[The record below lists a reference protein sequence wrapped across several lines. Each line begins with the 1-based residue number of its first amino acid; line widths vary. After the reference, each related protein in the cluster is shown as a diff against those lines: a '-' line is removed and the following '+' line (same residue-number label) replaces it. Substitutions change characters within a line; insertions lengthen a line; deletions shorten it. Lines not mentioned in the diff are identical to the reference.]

1 MQRWMMIAGMVFMLG
16 CVGLMGGY
24 TWLKNERANR
34 PDRIWVP
41 IPLNAELSHE
51 QHLEF
56 AEKLREQ
63 LATDEI
69 LGKISEEMNL
79 RARGGFA
86 TEEAAVT
93 DLRMRLICEVGE
105 HNYAPS
111 LNVGFRGKSRENTM
125 LRELTERL
133 MQDFQ
138 AIVSSLQS
146 SYDSP

>member
-1 MQRWMMIAGMVFMLG
+1 MIVMLG

-41 IPLNAELSHE
+41 IPLNTELSHE
-51 QHLEF
+51 KHLEF
-56 AEKLREQ
+56 ADKLRDR
-63 LATDEI
+63 LASDEI
-69 LGKISEEMNL
+69 LGNISHEL
-79 RARGGFA
+79 KLLSRGNFA

-105 HNYAPS
+105 YNYAPS
-111 LNVGFRGKSRENTM
+111 LNVGFRGKRRENAL

-138 AIVSSLQS
+138 AIVNRPHSLS
-146 SYDSP
+146 DTP